1 MHEDNFDIDS
11 LAAYLHLLPQQV
23 DRLAY
28 RGRLPGRKVA
38 GQWRF
43 SRAEIHH
50 WMEQRIGI
58 SSDDELAHMENVL
71 GEGAT
76 EPQPETIVLA
86 DWLAVEAVAVP
97 LSARTRGSVIAEMTA
112 LAAGTGLLWDA
123 GKMAEAVRAR
133 ESMHPT
139 ALECGVALLHP
150 RRPMPSILG
159 QTLLAMGVTARG
171 IPFGDR
177 RGNLTDVFF
186 LICSLDD
193 QSHLRVLARLS
204 RLIAQTDFL
213 SDLRTASSGQEAHGL
228 VSRYEADIE

>member
-71 GEGAT
+71 GQGAT

-213 SDLRTASSGQEAHGL
+213 SELRTASSGQEAHRL